1 MKKKIKLIIII
12 FFVFFVGISIGVI
25 STNIYLNNKE
35 PKEQKQPEP
44 NIKVSPYTLD
54 ELYAI
59 VEDPDRFRELNK
71 KVIGNDYAEVMFH
84 FYDYFSKSTPVKVA
98 KEKEFDEDGNVIKVL
113 EFEYLSYDEYIK
125 RMETGYQ
132 HERDVLASCESQ
144 LQDNPDLI
152 KENKNWLNEC
162 KEFGYNHFVYNL
174 VGINWK

>member
-1 MKKKIKLIIII
+1 MNKKLKLTLIIVLVLI
-12 FFVFFVGISIGVI
+12 VGISIGVL
-25 STNIYLNNKE
+25 STNIYFSNKE
-35 PKEQKQPEP
+35 TEEQKQPES

-113 EFEYLSYDEYIK
+113 EFEYLSYDEYMK
-125 RMETGYQ
+125 RMETGHQ
-132 HERDVLASCESQ
+132 HERDVLASCEEDFKNKE
-144 LQDNPDLI
+144 LMEANP
-152 KENKNWLNEC
+152 NWKNDC
-162 KEFGYNHFVYNL
+162 KEFGYNHFIYNL
-174 VGINWK
+174 VGIDA

>member
-59 VEDPDRFRELNK
+59 VEDPERFRELNK
-71 KVIGNDYAEVMFH
+71 KVTENEYAEVMFH

-98 KEKEFDEDGNVIKVL
+98 KEVELDENGHVIKVL
-113 EFEYLSYDEYIK
+113 EFEYLSYDEYMK
-125 RMETGYQ
+125 RMETGHQ
-132 HERDVLASCESQ
+132 HERDVLANCEEDFKNEE
-144 LQDNPDLI
+144 LMKDNP
-152 KENKNWLNEC
+152 NWKQDC
-162 KEFGYNHFVYNL
+162 KEFGYNHFIYNL
-174 VGINWK
+174 VGIDM